1 MRYSTPSKPF
11 MPKHPTPAPKIRRA
25 GLQGALLIG
34 LMALLG
40 PAAAAAAH
48 AASTD
53 GGHAS
58 VNAGDVTVGILA
70 PRGTAHT
77 LEQWQA
83 TLDALDESIPRI
95 SIQARAM
102 TLDGIAAAVAQ
113 GQVDFVL
120 TNPGQF
126 VLLGTP
132 YALSWLATLRS
143 NPANSA
149 RAALGS
155 VLWVRADS
163 SYRRVEQLAERRI
176 AAVHERAFGGYLL
189 MRPELQAAGM
199 DIDAFEVDFVGYP
212 VDALIYQLR
221 DGQAEAA
228 IMPVCMLEQMA
239 SEGLVKRSDF
249 RALAVDE
256 PLGGCV
262 SSTPAY
268 PDWTFAALPHVSE
281 ALTGDMARSLLA
293 MDGEDTARWGAP
305 VSAARVATLFDDL
318 AVHPLGESLATRL
331 MDTLQ
336 RYWHYS
342 VAAAVLLT
350 LALLYHAWL
359 QRKARRHGRALEATQ
374 LALRE
379 RERELADAQSLNVSG
394 EIATTLAHELNQ
406 PLAAIR
412 HYAEGSVLRLQR
424 EAPDSPL
431 LEPLSRIG
439 HEADRGAGIIDQAR
453 QWVRRDAPTPE
464 RLSLHGLFDHVRA
477 LAQPR
482 LQRLDVSLTR
492 SIAPDDLGVLG
503 NRLAMEQVL
512 GNLIGNS
519 LDAFEAARRNGW
531 IQIDAR
537 RAADPDRVTLTVR
550 DNAGGFSPERLARP
564 FMPLDSTRAQG
575 MGLGLV
581 ITRRLLQRQ
590 GGEITVGN
598 HADGGAA
605 ITVQMPAAESLE
617 AAQ

>member
-1 MRYSTPSKPF
+1 
-11 MPKHPTPAPKIRRA
+11 MPTRPTPAPSALPAGRRVRLA
-25 GLQGALLIG
+25 AILLSG

-40 PAAAAAAH
+40 PVAATAAH
-48 AASTD
+48 APDSD
-53 GGHAS
+53 GGHAI

-70 PRGTAHT
+70 PRGEAHT
-77 LEQWQA
+77 LAQWQA
-83 TLDALDESIPRI
+83 TLDALDDAIPRI
-95 SIQARAM
+95 TLTARAM

-113 GQVDFVL
+113 GEVDFVL

-155 VLWVRADS
+155 VLWVRAES
-163 SYRRVEQLAERRI
+163 PYRRAEQLTGRRI
-176 AAVHERAFGGYLL
+176 VAVHERAFGGYLL
-189 MRPELQAAGM
+189 MRPELQAAGV
-199 DIDAFEVDFVGYP
+199 DSDEIAVDFLGYP
-212 VDALIYQLR
+212 VDALVYQLR

-228 IMPVCMLEQMA
+228 IMPVCMLEQMV
-239 SEGLVKRSDF
+239 SEGLVRRDDF
-249 RALAVDE
+249 RALATDE

-281 ALTGDMARSLLA
+281 ALTGDVARRLLA

-318 AVHPLGESLATRL
+318 ALHPLGEPLSTRL
-331 MDTLQ
+331 MDALQ

-342 VAAAVLLT
+342 VAALVLLAM
-350 LALLYHAWL
+350 ALMYHAWL

-394 EIATTLAHELNQ
+394 ELATTLAHELNQ

-453 QWVRRDAPTPE
+453 QWIRRDAPAPE
-464 RLSLHGLFDHVRA
+464 RLPLHGLLDHVRA

-482 LQRLDVSLTR
+482 LKRLDVALDR
-492 SIAPDDLGVLG
+492 SIQPDDLAVLG

-519 LDAFEAARRNGW
+519 LDAFEAADRCGW
-531 IQIDAR
+531 IHIDAR
-537 RAADPDRVTLTVR
+537 RAADPGQVTLTIR

-564 FMPLDSTRAQG
+564 FMPLDTTRAQG

-590 GGEITVGN
+590 GGDISVDNHARGGAEITVR
-598 HADGGAA
+598 
-605 ITVQMPAAESLE
+605 IPSAEAS
-617 AAQ
+617 Q

>member
-1 MRYSTPSKPF
+1 

-342 VAAAVLLT
+342 VAAAVLLA